1 MKQNEALTILK
12 SERNVFLTGQPGT
25 GKTYLINQYIE
36 WLIDNGRVP
45 NVTASTGIAAIHVGG
60 ATLHSW
66 AGVRDDNNLTAEN
79 VTDILEN
86 PWARERICK
95 TEILIIDEISMVS
108 ANLLNAASLIA
119 SKAKGNDK
127 PFGGIKIVVVGDF
140 FQLPPVKGE
149 FAFTAESWKQAD
161 FEVCYLTDQY
171 RQADKVFN
179 DILTGIRKGELNDEQ
194 KQILRD
200 RVVDDVSGVDAV
212 RLDTHNAKVDKIN
225 EMKLDRL
232 PGKPNL
238 YEMTADGNEK
248 AIIALKKNC
257 LSPERLFLKVGAPV
271 LFTKNDKDK
280 QWVNGSQGKVTE
292 VMEHGIKVLTDG
304 DEVIVGIEEW
314 ERSEGYGR
322 NKKSI
327 AKVRQLPV
335 KLGYAITIHKSQGMT
350 LDAAIIDVSNVFAC
364 GHAYVALSRVKSLD
378 NVYFQGRLTGGFLN
392 VDEEVQ
398 EFDKKILKA

>member
-1 MKQNEALTILK
+1 MKQQDALNILK
-12 SERNVFLTGQPGT
+12 GEANVFLTGQPGT

-200 RVVDDVSGVDAV
+200 RVVDDVSGVEAV

-225 EMKLDRL
+225 DMKLDRL

-238 YEMTADGNEK
+238 YEMTVDGNEK

-398 EFDKKILKA
+398 EFDSKILEA